1 MEIRL
6 SNQESEE
13 MFFNS
18 LCNGLGYIGGYGLEL
33 EYDDSAYEA
42 ARAKLKA
49 YDPEVSPC
57 FEDVL
62 MRILKDGG
70 ELTLVDVECDGEYT
84 RSISMQQVHE
94 RVEKTPARFLL
105 DMVEE
110 RDDAETADV
119 IIQTVF
125 FEDIIFG

>member
-18 LCNGLGYIGGYGLEL
+18 LCNGLDYIGGYGLEL
-33 EYDDSAYEA
+33 ETKEA
-42 ARAKLKA
+42 EYRAAKRTLLKRNPDA
-49 YDPEVSPC
+49 SVCY
-57 FEDVL
+57 EDVL
-62 MRILKDGG
+62 MQILREGG
-70 ELTLVDVECDGEYT
+70 SLTLIDIECEGEYT
-84 RSISMQQVHE
+84 RSIYMQQVHE

-105 DMVEE
+105 DMIEE

>member
-1 MEIRL
+1 MEIKL

-13 MFFNS
+13 MFFNA
-18 LCNGLGYIGGYGLEL
+18 LCNGLSYISGYGLEL
-33 EYDDSAYEA
+33 MYDDSAYA
-42 ARAKLKA
+42 AAKAKLKA

-84 RSISMQQVHE
+84 RSVSMHQVHE
-94 RVEKTPARFLL
+94 RVQRTPARFLL

>member
-42 ARAKLKA
+42 ARA